1 MTTTVQHCSSTCDP
15 LQSSTDVQQQSSLLM
30 TNQRWKL
37 GSLGWPY
44 HLGLKGAEPVVPVSA
59 LIGALD
65 HDQQQTLDALCVS
78 QRWDSRNSQRCFL
91 QRTGLYVPKKLSA
104 KLCVSACSWNGAFLE
119 MRMCRH
125 LSWSY
130 TLTENLITG
139 SHMKVWNW
147 TLIAGCTDPGHS
159 WANPAKRGMSM
170 PKLAFQNTALPTE
183 DSEKQWWDAGHLRQ
197 SREWRST
204 QMSGA
209 HLFHLYRLYWRAA
222 SPVSS

>member
-1 MTTTVQHCSSTCDP
+1 MRSFAVKYRRSTTVLFVDDQSEMEVGESWLAISPGVKGGGARSPSQCFDWRPWPWPTADAWRTLCIST
-15 LQSSTDVQQQSSLLM
+15 LGFQKQSKVLSTEDRSL
-30 TNQRWKL
+30 
-37 GSLGWPY
+37 P
-44 HLGLKGAEPVVPVSA
+44 
-59 LIGALD
+59 
-65 HDQQQTLDALCVS
+65 
-78 QRWDSRNSQRCFL
+78 
-91 QRTGLYVPKKLSA
+91 A

-130 TLTENLITG
+130 TLTENLTTG